1 MKILRARHIKESLTE
16 AEMNLIVPR
25 EKRVIVYTVLHD
37 EIINQVQRKEYPDD
51 FKADNREIQVKRSEC
66 ISSTT
71 DKENLY
77 SFVYVLAN
85 GKIETEFNVVRP
97 KYAFHEKYND
107 SL

>member
-1 MKILRARHIKESLTE
+1 
-16 AEMNLIVPR
+16 MNLQKVIIPR
-25 EKRVIVYTVLHD
+25 ERRVIVYTVLHN

-51 FKADNREIQVKRSEC
+51 FKVDNTEIQEKRFEC
-66 ISSTT
+66 ISLTT

-77 SFVYVLAN
+77 SFVYVHVS
-85 GKIETEFNVVRP
+85 GEIETEVNVVRP